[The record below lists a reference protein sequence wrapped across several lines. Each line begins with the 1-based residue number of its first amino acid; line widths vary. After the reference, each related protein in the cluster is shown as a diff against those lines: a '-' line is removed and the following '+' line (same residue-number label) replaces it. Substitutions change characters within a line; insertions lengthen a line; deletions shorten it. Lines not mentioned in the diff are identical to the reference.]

1 MNMETNLIEQL
12 NESADGYKKQLEVAK
27 NLGKILPVA
36 QWVTYGTIL
45 AAIVCI
51 FSGDSCSISSL
62 VDGIEHAHNKGI
74 LGTLFCLVCFL
85 LNYLIPFVNFYIIHA
100 IEVSLSTLK
109 PEYQVSG
116 TMTTFLKWGYIVLG
130 VLNII
135 FGIADMGED
144 VALIL
149 GLFYIAFIIVQ
160 VIWARRLSQKWS
172 NLSSWHKKTADL
184 LRNYVYLGLGCM
196 VVMIIAGEISEGA
209 GDFVS
214 YVIAG
219 GIDLYLFYLF
229 GTYYKEMANVC
240 AYVKRNPNKTTTE

>member
-12 NESADGYKKQLEVAK
+12 NDSAEGYKKQLNVAK
-27 NLGKILPVA
+27 ILGKILPVA

-74 LGTLFCLVCFL
+74 LEALFCLVCFL
-85 LNYLIPFVNFYIIHA
+85 LNDLIQFVNFYIIHA
-100 IEVSLSTLK
+100 IQVSLGTLK

-116 TMTTFLKWGYIVLG
+116 SMTTFLKWGYIGLG

-135 FGIADMGED
+135 CEIAEIGDEA
-144 VALIL
+144 VLIL
-149 GLFYIAFIIVQ
+149 ALFYIAFIIVQ
-160 VIWARRLSQKWS
+160 VIWARRLSQKWT

-196 VVMIIAGEISEGA
+196 VIAIIAGAISKGA
-209 GDFVS
+209 GDFVT
-214 YVIAG
+214 YVISG

-240 AYVKRNPNKTTTE
+240 AYVKRNHNKTTTE

>member
-27 NLGKILPVA
+27 NLRKILPVA

-51 FSGDSCSISSL
+51 FSGASCSISRL

-74 LGTLFCLVCFL
+74 FRALFCLVCFL

-109 PEYQVSG
+109 PKYQASG
-116 TMTTFLKWGYIVLG
+116 SMTTFLKWGYIGLG
-130 VLNII
+130 ILGII
-135 FGIADMGED
+135 FEIAEIGDEA
-144 VALIL
+144 ALIL
-149 GLFYIAFIIVQ
+149 ALFYVAFIIVE
-160 VIWARRLSQKWS
+160 VIWARRLSQKWT

-184 LRNYVYLGLGCM
+184 LRNYVYLGLGCF
-196 VVMIIAGEISEGA
+196 VIAIIAGAISEPA
-209 GDFVS
+209 GDFVT
-214 YVIAG
+214 YVISG
-219 GIDLYLFYLF
+219 GVDLYLFYLF

>member
-1 MNMETNLIEQL
+1 METNLIEQL

-27 NLGKILPVA
+27 NLRKILPVA

-51 FSGDSCSISSL
+51 FSGASCSISRL

-74 LGTLFCLVCFL
+74 FRALFCLVCFL

-109 PEYQVSG
+109 PKYQASG
-116 TMTTFLKWGYIVLG
+116 SMTTFLKWGYIGLG
-130 VLNII
+130 ILGII
-135 FGIADMGED
+135 FEIAEIGDEA
-144 VALIL
+144 ALIL
-149 GLFYIAFIIVQ
+149 ALFYVAFIIVE
-160 VIWARRLSQKWS
+160 VIWARRLSQKWT

-184 LRNYVYLGLGCM
+184 LRNYVYLGLGCF
-196 VVMIIAGEISEGA
+196 VIAIIAGAISEPA
-209 GDFVS
+209 GDFVT
-214 YVIAG
+214 YVISG
-219 GIDLYLFYLF
+219 GVDLYLFYLF